1 MISTH
6 LAVSQLLLLLFS
18 YCFALDV
25 CHEKQ
30 GKKTSQAFF
39 WLSVIWVYLE
49 SCEAVSSAAS
59 VVMFS

>member
-1 MISTH
+1 MF
-6 LAVSQLLLLLFS
+6 VMKNK
-18 YCFALDV
+18 
-25 CHEKQ
+25 EK
-30 GKKTSQAFF
+30 KHPKLFF

>member
-6 LAVSQLLLLLFS
+6 PLYLPELLLLLS
-18 YCFALDV
+18 SCRSALDV
-25 CHEKQ
+25 CHEKD
-30 GKKTSQAFF
+30 KKTSLALF